1 MDRKEIF
8 RQILIKLMGS
18 GHLNEFISITFN
30 YNLENNDFIYAQYK
44 IIDNNVILDI
54 FDNNKKNRFNAYIFV
69 EDSDNILIEKE
80 VNLDACITY
89 LYIDNCYK
97 KYKEQ
102 KRLSNLLKLAA
113 SFRVKDIIEF
123 KDLINGIYP
132 KEIEKIIY
140 KEIETEKKRTNHK
153 LLDCD

>member
-8 RQILIKLMGS
+8 RQVLIQLMNKGY
-18 GHLNEFISITFN
+18 LNDFISIVFD
-30 YNLENNDFIYAQYK
+30 YNLEDNDFIYAQYK

-54 FDNNKKNRFNAYIFV
+54 FDNNVKNRFNAYIFV

-80 VNLDACITY
+80 VNKTACITY

-97 KYKEQ
+97 KYKE
-102 KRLSNLLKLAA
+102 KNKLSNLLKLAA
-113 SFRVKDIIEF
+113 SFRVKNINEF
-123 KDLINGIYP
+123 NNLIKGIFP

-140 KEIETEKKRTNHK
+140 EEIEKEINNQLNEK
-153 LLDCD
+153 

>member
-8 RQILIKLMGS
+8 RQILIKLMNKGY
-18 GHLNEFISITFN
+18 LNDFISIVFN
-30 YNLENNDFIYAQYK
+30 YNLEENDFIYAQYK

-69 EDSDNILIEKE
+69 EDSQNILIEKE
-80 VNLDACITY
+80 VNIDTCITY

-97 KYKEQ
+97 KYKE
-102 KRLSNLLKLAA
+102 KRTLSNLIKLAA
-113 SFRVKDIIEF
+113 SFRVKNTEELN
-123 KDLINGIYP
+123 DLMKNMFP

-140 KEIETEKKRTNHK
+140 EEIENERKRTS
-153 LLDCD
+153 L

>member
-8 RQILIKLMGS
+8 RQVLIKLMNEGY
-18 GHLNEFISITFN
+18 LNDFISIVFN
-30 YNLENNDFIYAQYK
+30 YNLEENDFIYAQYK

-69 EDSDNILIEKE
+69 EDSHNILIEKE
-80 VNLDACITY
+80 VNNDACITY

-97 KYKEQ
+97 KYKE
-102 KRLSNLLKLAA
+102 KKILSNLLKLAA
-113 SFRVKDIIEF
+113 SFRVESLNEF
-123 KDLINGIYP
+123 NDLIQNIFP

-140 KEIETEKKRTNHK
+140 EEIENERKRTS
-153 LLDCD
+153 L

>member
-8 RQILIKLMGS
+8 RQILINLMNKGY
-18 GHLNEFISITFN
+18 LNDFISITFD
-30 YNLENNDFIYAQYK
+30 YNLEDNDFIYAQYK

-69 EDSDNILIEKE
+69 EDSQDDLIEKQ
-80 VNLDACITY
+80 VNKDTSITY

-97 KYKEQ
+97 KSRETNKI
-102 KRLSNLLKLAA
+102 SNLLKLAA
-113 SFRVKDIIEF
+113 SFRVKNMNEF

-140 KEIETEKKRTNHK
+140 EEIEKEKRRISPQ
-153 LLDCD
+153 

>member
-8 RQILIKLMGS
+8 RQVLIKLMNEGY
-18 GHLNEFISITFN
+18 LNDFISIVFN
-30 YNLENNDFIYAQYK
+30 YNLEENDFIYAQYK

-69 EDSDNILIEKE
+69 EDSQDILIEKE
-80 VNLDACITY
+80 VNIDACITY

-97 KYKEQ
+97 KYKE
-102 KRLSNLLKLAA
+102 KKTLSNLLKLAS
-113 SFRVKDIIEF
+113 SFRVENTKEF
-123 KDLINGIYP
+123 NDLIKNIFP

-140 KEIETEKKRTNHK
+140 EEIENERKRTS
-153 LLDCD
+153 L

>member
-8 RQILIKLMGS
+8 RQILINLMNNGY
-18 GHLNEFISITFN
+18 LNEFITITFN
-30 YNLENNDFIYAQYK
+30 YNLEENDFIYAQYK

-54 FDNNKKNRFNAYIFV
+54 FDNNIKNRFNAYIFV
-69 EDSDNILIEKE
+69 EDSKNILIEKQ
-80 VNLDACITY
+80 VDNDACITY

-97 KYKEQ
+97 KYKEN

-113 SFRVKDIIEF
+113 SFRVKDINEF
-123 KDLINGIYP
+123 NELIKNIYP

-140 KEIETEKKRTNHK
+140 EEIKKEKRRIS
-153 LLDCD
+153 L

>member
-8 RQILIKLMGS
+8 RQVLIKLMNEGY
-18 GHLNEFISITFN
+18 LNDFISIVFN
-30 YNLENNDFIYAQYK
+30 YNLEENDFIYAQYK

-69 EDSDNILIEKE
+69 EDSKNILIEKE
-80 VNLDACITY
+80 VNIDACITY

-97 KYKEQ
+97 KYKE
-102 KRLSNLLKLAA
+102 KKTLSNLLKLAA
-113 SFRVKDIIEF
+113 SFRVKNMEELNN
-123 KDLINGIYP
+123 LIQNVFP

-140 KEIETEKKRTNHK
+140 EEIENERKRTS
-153 LLDCD
+153 L

>member
-8 RQILIKLMGS
+8 RQVLIKLMNKGY
-18 GHLNEFISITFN
+18 LNDFISIVFN
-30 YNLENNDFIYAQYK
+30 YNLEENDFIYAQYK

-69 EDSDNILIEKE
+69 EDSQNILIEKE
-80 VNLDACITY
+80 VNIDTCITY

-97 KYKEQ
+97 KYKE
-102 KRLSNLLKLAA
+102 KRTLSNLIKLAA
-113 SFRVKDIIEF
+113 SFRAKNKEELNN
-123 KDLINGIYP
+123 LIQNIFP

-140 KEIETEKKRTNHK
+140 EEIENERKRTS
-153 LLDCD
+153 L

>member
-8 RQILIKLMGS
+8 RQVLISLMNNGY
-18 GHLNEFISITFN
+18 LNEFISITFN
-30 YNLENNDFIYAQYK
+30 YSLEDNDFVFAQYK

-54 FDNNKKNRFNAYIFV
+54 FDNNVENRFNAYVFV
-69 EDSDNILIEKE
+69 ENSNDILIEKQ
-80 VNLDACITY
+80 VNKSASITY

-97 KYKEQ
+97 KFKEK

-113 SFRVKDIIEF
+113 SFRVKDINEF
-123 KDLINGIYP
+123 NYLIKGIYP

-140 KEIETEKKRTNHK
+140 EQIDIEIKKISQK
-153 LLDCD
+153 L

>member
-8 RQILIKLMGS
+8 RQILIKLMNEGY
-18 GHLNEFISITFN
+18 LNDFISIVFN
-30 YNLENNDFIYAQYK
+30 YKLEDNDFIYAQYK
-44 IIDNNVILDI
+44 IMDNNVILDI

-69 EDSDNILIEKE
+69 EDSVNILIEKE
-80 VNLDACITY
+80 VNIDACITY

-97 KYKEQ
+97 KYKEK

-113 SFRVKDIIEF
+113 SFRVENINEF
-123 KDLINGIYP
+123 NNLIKNIFP

-140 KEIETEKKRTNHK
+140 EEIEYEIKRTS
-153 LLDCD
+153 L